1 MSTPSKSE
9 IDRLRKAVFADI
21 EDGDKDNYPETAAE
35 KVDYAEYIAVQSMT
49 RLAPAIQRLSRFNRL
64 CVAGRGDLPKIIMYN
79 EARVARERLKSVLDD
94 IDEAM
99 DMMEQV
105 MDENYVEETAVDERA

>member
-1 MSTPSKSE
+1 MNTPSKGE

-21 EDGDKDNYPETAAE
+21 EDGDKDNYPETDAE
-35 KVDYAEYIAVQSMT
+35 KVGYAEYIAMQSLT
-49 RLAPAIQRLSRFNRL
+49 RIAAAIQRLSRFNRL
-64 CVAGRGDLPKIIMYN
+64 CAVSKDELPKIIMYN
-79 EARVARERLKSVLDD
+79 EAKVARARLGHVASD

-105 MDENYVEETAVDERA
+105 MDENRGAEAQK

>member
-9 IDRLRKAVFADI
+9 IERLRKAVFADI

-64 CVAGRGDLPKIIMYN
+64 CAIGMDELPKIIMYN
-79 EARVARERLKSVLDD
+79 EAKIARERLKHVKDD

-99 DMMEQV
+99 YMMEQI
-105 MDENYVEETAVDERA
+105 MDESQGKEAGK